1 MPKRVDHEQ
10 RRREIIEAAWRL
22 VARGGFAAA
31 TMREIAAEAGFANG
45 GLKYYFDSKDDL
57 LIAAFQHTFYRVN
70 ERAALSIGDRTGLEA
85 IRLLCLEMLPLDDE
99 RSVEARVAV
108 AFWDRAASSKAMR
121 KIHADSF
128 AIWRTWMENELQ
140 TARRNGRLNTAVSD
154 RQIVDE
160 FLAVTAGLRIMPIL
174 EAGAAEPLDQVEL
187 IDALVARLEAGD
199 PAHVQPRTAAAT
211 PTA

>member
-10 RRREIIEAAWRL
+10 RRREIVEAAWRL

-31 TMREIAAEAGFANG
+31 TMREIASEAGFANG
-45 GLKYYFDSKDDL
+45 ALKYYFDSKDDL

-99 RSVEARVAV
+99 RRVEARVAV
-108 AFWDRAASSKAMR
+108 AFWDRAATSMPMR

-128 AIWRTWMENELQ
+128 AIWRNWMENELQ
-140 TARRNGRLNTAVSD
+140 VARRMGAVDADIPD

-160 FLAVTAGLRIMPIL
+160 FLAVSAGLRIMPIL
-174 EAGAAEPLDQVEL
+174 EGGVTEPLGQVEL
-187 IDALVARLEAGD
+187 IDAIVTRLEGRRSKRKRAK
-199 PAHVQPRTAAAT
+199 AASVGS
-211 PTA
+211 

>member
-1 MPKRVDHEQ
+1 VPKRVDHEQ

-45 GLKYYFDSKDDL
+45 ALKYYFDSKDDL

-99 RSVEARVAV
+99 RTVEARVAV

-140 TARRNGRLNTAVSD
+140 AARRTGRLRTGMSD

-160 FLAVTAGLRIMPIL
+160 LLAVTAGLRIMPIL

-199 PAHVQPRTAAAT
+199 ARRARGRRAT
-211 PTA
+211 TVSR

>member
-1 MPKRVDHEQ
+1 VPKRVDHEQ

-45 GLKYYFDSKDDL
+45 ALKYYFDSKDDL

-85 IRLLCLEMLPLDDE
+85 IRLLCLEMLPLDEE
-99 RSVEARVAV
+99 RAVEARVAV

-140 TARRNGRLNTAVSD
+140 TARRTGRLRTAVSD

-199 PAHVQPRTAAAT
+199 PPRVRGRKASAVSAR
-211 PTA
+211 